1 MLNFFISD
9 GTEFSWKTYAREYNL
24 AEEVYCCEILFICQT
39 ARNIEDL
46 PCRRIIFFVYYC
58 LQSLDYDTCENKL
71 VVDEERTRG
80 YPYVIQTD
88 VARWFLF
95 FLIGLFTAAI
105 GVFVD
110 VSIAY
115 LADLK
120 YSILKQC
127 ILFINDIKQPTIFVV
142 LNYCYNFKS

>member
-1 MLNFFISD
+1 MKQPKI
-9 GTEFSWKTYAREYNL
+9 
-24 AEEVYCCEILFICQT
+24 
-39 ARNIEDL
+39 
-46 PCRRIIFFVYYC
+46 IIF
-58 LQSLDYDTCENKL
+58 QSLDYDTCENKL
-71 VVDEERTRG
+71 LVDEERTRG

-110 VSIAY
+110 ICISH

-120 YSILKQC
+120 YKTLKKC
-127 ILFINDIKQPTIFVV
+127 ILFMQ
-142 LNYCYNFKS
+142 LGY